1 MTRHTVV
8 INLEMELVCSEV
20 EDTSF
25 LVKVDCSHPEM
36 RTPLLHVRLSIAVFE
51 RGASELRKEKD
62 FACLPPPLHN
72 SGLSGVTSLLV
83 TGKPCVMPDFF
94 STFALHIIP
103 SIFSSDGEFQFGT
116 LINLLI

>member
-36 RTPLLHVRLSIAVFE
+36 RTALLHVRLSIAMFE

>member
-94 STFALHIIP
+94 STFALHMIP